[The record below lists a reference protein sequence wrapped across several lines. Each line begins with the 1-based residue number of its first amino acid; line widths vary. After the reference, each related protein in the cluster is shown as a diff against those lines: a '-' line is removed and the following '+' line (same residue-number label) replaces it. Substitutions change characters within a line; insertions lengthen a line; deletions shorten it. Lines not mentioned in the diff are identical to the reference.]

1 MARYYVIYSR
11 KLQRITTLIVSY
23 NWEIGEANID
33 IPSYCRNLLE
43 SSLTVL
49 LGRIDPFRLIT
60 VYKVQSD
67 ISYDLGKRSQIAIEW
82 SGDII
87 STSSTSQSLWHFNKK
102 KESFDRALLS
112 DHMRDIIWYP
122 AFRSLNDY
130 IADNSFQS
138 IWLNEITTYDEY
150 HNFERLKT
158 DAMRLFSSFS
168 KGVHSECLIDI
179 NLMLDNLTLKT
190 LIKDVYKLCSTL
202 GLASHFVD
210 FLTPKIDL
218 QQALSIYLKLE
229 EMIEDV

>member
-1 MARYYVIYSR
+1 M
-11 KLQRITTLIVSY
+11 
-23 NWEIGEANID
+23 
-33 IPSYCRNLLE
+33 
-43 SSLTVL
+43 
-49 LGRIDPFRLIT
+49 
-60 VYKVQSD
+60 
-67 ISYDLGKRSQIAIEW
+67 
-82 SGDII
+82 II
-87 STSSTSQSLWHFNKK
+87 S
-102 KESFDRALLS
+102 
-112 DHMRDIIWYP
+112 
-122 AFRSLNDY
+122 
-130 IADNSFQS
+130 ADNSFQS